1 MSNLLQLTYLV
12 FNNRDM
18 AKKAECTLR
27 NMQKAQMIAMALS
40 TQRPPTE
47 SLVFLGQSDSGRPQ
61 GPWVSIKPQCSL
73 CGQKGHW
80 GKDYSW
86 CGLCKYPGHWHK
98 ECPRCQRAME
108 VPQPLMVLQSEDLW
122 SLRLKV
128 TLPRD
133 TIYITNAEPRV
144 VILCSGPLDRISY
157 RHWCKLLGRNPKNWR
172 P

>member
-40 TQRPPTE
+40 TQRPRTE

-61 GPWVSIKPQCSL
+61 GPWVSIQPQCSL
-73 CGQKGHW
+73 CGWKGHW

-172 P
+172 L